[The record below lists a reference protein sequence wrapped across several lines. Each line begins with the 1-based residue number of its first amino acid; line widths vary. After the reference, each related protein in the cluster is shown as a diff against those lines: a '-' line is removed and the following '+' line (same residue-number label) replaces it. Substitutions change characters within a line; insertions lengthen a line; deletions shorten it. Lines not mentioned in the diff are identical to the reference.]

1 MCLGITIVNKLVGV
15 AHVGTISVDFTN
27 VDMSTFEQRTG
38 ADGLEY
44 KLDYQLGVDF
54 RSEEGVL
61 RCFCMADGK
70 TIGVTTISFTDL
82 AG

>member
-1 MCLGITIVNKLVGV
+1 MFTDNLVGV
-15 AHVGTISVDFTN
+15 VRVGTISVDFTN
-27 VDMSTFEQRTG
+27 VDMSRFKQRTG
-38 ADGLEY
+38 SKGLEY

-54 RSEEGVL
+54 RSDEGVL
-61 RCFCMADGK
+61 RCFCLADGK